1 LFNDV
6 KLTWL
11 HVQDTKLAFLTK
23 YLSISDEFTFHPQ
36 PEEVQPVVTG
46 IPLTK
51 KAISSTSQRN

>member
-11 HVQDTKLAFLTK
+11 HVQDTKLAFLTE
-23 YLSISDEFTFHPQ
+23 YLCLSEDFAFHPQ
-36 PEEVQPVVTG
+36 TEDVQTVVTG
-46 IPLTK
+46 IPLTQ